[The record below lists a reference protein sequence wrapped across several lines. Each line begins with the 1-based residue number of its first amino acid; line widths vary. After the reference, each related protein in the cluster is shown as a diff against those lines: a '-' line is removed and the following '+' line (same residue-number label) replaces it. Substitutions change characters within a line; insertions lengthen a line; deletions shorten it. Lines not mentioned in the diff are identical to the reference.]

1 MSLRGRKGKEF
12 RCHPPASSR
21 VTEQACVPWRLR
33 AVQVRAPTS
42 RRLTRQIRRQY
53 WSSSGWLSSYTPAR
67 ASRRAPRQL
76 RDTQQRGHRGSSP
89 REAGQSS
96 WSPCWL
102 L

>member
-1 MSLRGRKGKEF
+1 MGLRGRRRKKT

-33 AVQVRAPTS
+33 AVQVRGPMS

-76 RDTQQRGHRGSSP
+76 RDT
-89 REAGQSS
+89 
-96 WSPCWL
+96 
-102 L
+102 